1 MSKYDLQCRIRALD
15 EEISSCKDKIEEN
28 NRKIADLEAACNA
41 VASEKPKTEESLY
54 EKNSSFSTL
63 EGAKSKKISALGSH
77 LKSVCSEQRIA
88 EVLCNYEGIISRI
101 KQKIEEFE
109 EENRRL
115 REKIERCENEIDS
128 CRSQISAIEREERE
142 SRERAERE
150 NREKEAGKCR
160 T

>member
-1 MSKYDLQCRIRALD
+1 MSKYDLQCRIQELE
-15 EEISSCKDKIEEN
+15 EEIISCKEKIEEN
-28 NRKIADLEAACNA
+28 NRKIANLEAACDA

-63 EGAKSKKISALGSH
+63 EGARSKKISALGSH

-88 EVLCNYEGIISRI
+88 EALGNYEGIISRI
-101 KQKIEEFE
+101 TQKIEEFE

-115 REKIERCENEIDS
+115 QDQIERCENEIDS

-142 SRERAERE
+142 ARERAEKE
-150 NREKEAGKCR
+150 KREKEAGKCR